1 MMQKIFNKINKTVNF
16 LNEDSIDIINENQKK
31 DKDKIDDK
39 EKAIEDAVKNN
50 FPFDIQKKENDTIL
64 KLKEEE
70 EIGKKAVFKDKIL
83 RKKRGR
89 QSNNKSNKKKE
100 HSAKALDNVTRKIQT
115 NFIQFIPCLL
125 NDIGF
130 AFENNKKPMFKKL
143 KYSEI
148 KSVNFKTVKKLKK
161 LKIKELFSK
170 FSISTRYKQASLKD
184 AKNMNEQ
191 NLDKLC
197 KYSGF
202 KEFINQ
208 NFLKVFSLY
217 YNKGKELKSIL
228 IGGKVIPIS
237 KKTKDF
243 SCLLKNNKQ
252 IEKELIE
259 VAELVYSNQNIF
271 NVSLDIKEQ
280 K

>member
-1 MMQKIFNKINKTVNF
+1 MGTIDFTIKNRLVQDQQIISDFFNNQEGQNYPCSNQIVICGFVT
-16 LNEDSIDIINENQKK
+16 EDN
-31 DKDKIDDK
+31 
-39 EKAIEDAVKNN
+39 
-50 FPFDIQKKENDTIL
+50 
-64 KLKEEE
+64 
-70 EIGKKAVFKDKIL
+70 
-83 RKKRGR
+83 
-89 QSNNKSNKKKE
+89 
-100 HSAKALDNVTRKIQT
+100 
-115 NFIQFIPCLL
+115 
-125 NDIGF
+125 
-130 AFENNKKPMFKKL
+130 
-143 KYSEI
+143 
-148 KSVNFKTVKKLKK
+148 
-161 LKIKELFSK
+161 SK
-170 FSISTRYKQASLKD
+170 W
-184 AKNMNEQ
+184 
-191 NLDKLC
+191 
-197 KYSGF
+197 

-259 VAELVYSNQNIF
+259 AAELVYSNQNIF